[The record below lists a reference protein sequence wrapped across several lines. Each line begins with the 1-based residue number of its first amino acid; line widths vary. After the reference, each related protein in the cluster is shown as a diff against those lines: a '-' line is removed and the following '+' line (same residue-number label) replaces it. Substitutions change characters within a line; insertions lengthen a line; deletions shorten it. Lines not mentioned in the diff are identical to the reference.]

1 MYSLDKIRD
10 ELSKRLQI
18 DKGLN
23 SVEVNAL
30 TIDEALADASVQL
43 ETKLNGLEYEVVE
56 KGSRGFLGIG
66 KKPWKLRIYQNPEV
80 TAAKRKTS
88 SDELFDESEF
98 EEKEKVANRD
108 GLFYVRHFGSSIKL
122 KVVTPL
128 GNGRAIDI
136 AEVMDAV
143 KRPDTQSFDEKL
155 INKYIKNG
163 TDGKYETIGS
173 YNHISAADAIIS
185 VEISSDEMHGTITVD
200 APAMSGAEC
209 TPEQIEIALKAQGV
223 RCGINE
229 EKISEFVDNPV
240 YGTPFEV
247 ASAILPEN
255 GKDSYVQ
262 YNFETDRSKLKAR
275 ESEQGNIDFKELNN
289 IQNVVTNQVLAVK
302 IAATRGKGGK
312 TLYGHYLEAL
322 NGKDIQVQ
330 LGQNVHFDRDGVTI
344 LASCDGQVIFEN
356 GKISVQPLLT
366 LDAVNIKSGNIKFVG
381 AVIIKG
387 AVEDGFDVRATG
399 TIDIG
404 GTVGKCNIESEN
416 GDIVIHQ
423 GVFGKN
429 EGSIKAGKSLWC
441 KFVQETKIEV
451 EENVVATDSLMN
463 CEVTA
468 MKNIVLYGKKAQIT
482 GGTLFATEEI
492 CARTVGS
499 PGGGATTTLSVGV
512 DPRAKKKLD
521 ELIEQQNDLI
531 KELENLEMDISTL
544 ENMQKVRRSLPK
556 DKEESLKKFRDRK
569 DEILSESSEINK
581 EIEALQTHL
590 RELKAVGKVK
600 VEGTT
605 YPGTKIYVRDVVD
618 EVRTEVTNCTFYY
631 ENAFA
636 KRGKYQPPAL
646 DFSKGPEGY
655 N

>member
-128 GNGRAIDI
+128 GNGRAIDV

-173 YNHISAADAIIS
+173 YNHIAAADAIIS

-200 APAMSGAEC
+200 EPAMSGAEC

-556 DKEESLKKFRDRK
+556 DKEESLKKFRGRK

>member
-128 GNGRAIDI
+128 GNGRAIDV

-173 YNHISAADAIIS
+173 YNHIAAADAIIS

-200 APAMSGAEC
+200 EPAMSGAEC

-556 DKEESLKKFRDRK
+556 DKEESLKKFRGRK

-636 KRGKYQPPAL
+636 KRGKYQPPTL

>member
-23 SVEVNAL
+23 SVEVNAS

-128 GNGRAIDI
+128 GNGRAIDV

-173 YNHISAADAIIS
+173 YNHIAAADAIIS

-556 DKEESLKKFRDRK
+556 DKEESLKKFRGRK

>member
-18 DKGLN
+18 DKALN
-23 SVEVNAL
+23 SVEVNAS

-43 ETKLNGLEYEVVE
+43 ETKLTGLEYEVVE

-66 KKPWKLRIYQNPEV
+66 KKPWKLRIYQSPEV

-88 SDELFDESEF
+88 SDELFDEKEF
-98 EEKEKVANRD
+98 EEKEKVLNRD

-128 GNGRAIDI
+128 GNGRAIDV

-173 YNHISAADAIIS
+173 YNHIAAADAIIS

-312 TLYGHYLEAL
+312 TLFGHYLEAL

-463 CEVTA
+463 CDVTA

-521 ELIEQQNDLI
+521 ELIEQQNGLV

-556 DKEESLKKFRDRK
+556 DKEESLRKFRTRK

-636 KRGKYQPPAL
+636 KRGKYQPPSL
-646 DFSKGPEGY
+646 DISKGPEGY

>member
-18 DKGLN
+18 DKALN
-23 SVEVNAL
+23 SVEVNAS

-43 ETKLNGLEYEVVE
+43 ETKLTGLEYEVVE

-66 KKPWKLRIYQNPEV
+66 KKPWKLRIYQSPEV
-80 TAAKRKTS
+80 TAAKHKTS
-88 SDELFDESEF
+88 SDELFDESGF

-128 GNGRAIDI
+128 GNGRAIDV

-173 YNHISAADAIIS
+173 YNHIAAADAIIS

-312 TLYGHYLEAL
+312 TLFGHYLEAL

-330 LGQNVHFDRDGVTI
+330 LGPNVHFDRDGVTI

-463 CEVTA
+463 CDVTA
-468 MKNIVLYGKKAQIT
+468 MKNIVLYGKKAQIM

-521 ELIEQQNDLI
+521 ELIERQNGLV

-556 DKEESLKKFRDRK
+556 DKEESLGKFRTRK

-618 EVRTEVTNCTFYY
+618 EVRTEVTNCMFYY

-636 KRGKYQPPAL
+636 KRGKYQPPSL
-646 DFSKGPEGY
+646 DISKGPEGY

>member
-23 SVEVNAL
+23 SVEVNAS

-128 GNGRAIDI
+128 GNGRAIDV

-173 YNHISAADAIIS
+173 YNHIAAADAIIS

-499 PGGGATTTLSVGV
+499 RGGGATTTLSVGV

-556 DKEESLKKFRDRK
+556 DKEESLKKFRGRK

>member
-556 DKEESLKKFRDRK
+556 DKEESLKKFRGRK

-636 KRGKYQPPAL
+636 KRGKYQPPTL

>member
-23 SVEVNAL
+23 SVEVNAS

-173 YNHISAADAIIS
+173 YNHIAAADAIIS

-521 ELIEQQNDLI
+521 ELIEQQNELI

-556 DKEESLKKFRDRK
+556 DKEESLKKFRGRK

>member
-23 SVEVNAL
+23 SVEVNAS

-128 GNGRAIDI
+128 GNGRAIDV

-173 YNHISAADAIIS
+173 YNHIAAADAIIS

-531 KELENLEMDISTL
+531 KELKNLEMDISTL

-556 DKEESLKKFRDRK
+556 DKEESLKKFRGRK